1 MSRADDH
8 GDAWEAWKASPWGRI
23 RFALV
28 ADALDRA
35 VGSLGDRPLR
45 ILDVGGADG
54 FETLPYA
61 VRGHSLTVADPAEG
75 FLDRGRAEAERLG
88 VADRVRWITTG
99 LDELAEVG
107 GTAYDVVV
115 CHFVLQY
122 RPAGALAGDLA
133 ALAQATRPGGV
144 VSIVCP
150 NDAGAVLRTLT
161 RRGPAAARLELGRAT
176 QRSHTFEHD
185 SRKLSH
191 AEVVAGLAATGLRE
205 ESWMGGRV
213 ANDLIADDD
222 LKHDPSYF
230 EELLALERE
239 LCRRDPYRE
248 VGAFWQLTAR
258 RT

>member
-1 MSRADDH
+1 MSRADEH
-8 GDAWEAWKASPWGRI
+8 LDAWEAWKASPWGRI

-28 ADALDRA
+28 ADALDEA
-35 VGSLGDRPLR
+35 VASLGSGPLR

-61 VRGHSLTVADPAEG
+61 VRGHALTVADPAEG
-75 FLDRGRAEAERLG
+75 FLARGRAEAERLG
-88 VADRVRWITTG
+88 VTDRVRWRTAG
-99 LDELAEVG
+99 LDELRDVG

-122 RPAGALAGDLA
+122 RPAGSLLADLA
-133 ALAQATRPGGV
+133 ALARATRPGGL

-161 RRGPAAARLELGRAT
+161 REGPAAARAELGRAT
-176 QRSHTFEHD
+176 QRSHTFDHE

-191 AEVVAGLAATGLRE
+191 DEVVAGLGHVGLTE
-205 ESWMGGRV
+205 VSWRGGRV
-213 ANDLIADDD
+213 ANDLVADDEV
-222 LKHDPSYF
+222 KHDPGYF

-239 LCRRDPYRE
+239 LCRRDPYRG